1 MNTIKIYKRKNSN
14 YYQMKV
20 KVRGYSAFRRST
32 GETNQ
37 HKAQQIAE
45 DFLQDKLVDK
55 KAGKNLCTCKFDTLA
70 GAFTKHL
77 KEQLQTKEINLMV
90 YKLNVYA
97 IHNYLLPFFKEKDI
111 NTINR
116 AVIEQYVDYRKQNS
130 RNGKVPNNDTVNRS
144 IIIFKNIFKHAFKKG
159 LIGES
164 QLIQFKLLP
173 VKTNRRPAFSE
184 KDLDIIWDCFDNF
197 VAESPSASTKKYRE
211 DLRDL
216 CIILRYT
223 GCRPH
228 EILADKRLGHRGL
241 RWCDVEQFKK
251 DSVILH
257 VTGKTCKREVIAP
270 QQVKMSLDR
279 MYSCTRKLTPNDTVF
294 YGTYKR
300 QFKNLLLY
308 SGVICDAQGN
318 NFSMYSFR
326 HSYATLHLLNGVSEH
341 LLAKNMGT
349 SSKML
354 DNHYSHVKPRMAYK
368 QLLLK

>member
-1 MNTIKIYKRKNSN
+1 MDSLNKIYHK
-14 YYQMKV
+14 MV
-20 KVRGYSAFRRST
+20 KGGIIIIDDCGWDVLPGCK
-32 GETNQ
+32 
-37 HKAQQIAE
+37 KAVE

-173 VKTNRRPAFSE
+173 VKTNRRQRF
-184 KDLDIIWDCFDNF
+184 
-197 VAESPSASTKKYRE
+197 
-211 DLRDL
+211 
-216 CIILRYT
+216 RY
-223 GCRPH
+223 
-228 EILADKRLGHRGL
+228 
-241 RWCDVEQFKK
+241 
-251 DSVILH
+251 
-257 VTGKTCKREVIAP
+257 
-270 QQVKMSLDR
+270 
-279 MYSCTRKLTPNDTVF
+279 
-294 YGTYKR
+294 
-300 QFKNLLLY
+300 
-308 SGVICDAQGN
+308 
-318 NFSMYSFR
+318 
-326 HSYATLHLLNGVSEH
+326 
-341 LLAKNMGT
+341 NMG
-349 SSKML
+349 L
-354 DNHYSHVKPRMAYK
+354 F
-368 QLLLK
+368 